1 MYRNNVMKSQYINSD
16 TTFVGVGGKRNF
28 HNGGLSYMDLLREQ
42 FSIISDKELMLQ
54 TLALNNIRSVE
65 LVDPKTCTY
74 PIVGRKYGHYQGRD
88 ISIIHT
94 QSEAIEEG
102 YDFFTK
108 VCIVE
113 KEYLF
118 HIQSLSVEN
127 VSVIEEDEV
136 IYSDLPIRTQ
146 AYGWVSKR
154 VELNTV
160 PTEWIKTA
168 TRALYVVGLQ
178 QGIVKI
184 GVLPN
189 ESHIVLDINESK
201 NLKLDPVTKV
211 VSPFTIG
218 ADIEFMLSCDNE
230 LLPASTFFPI
240 QGSVGCDE
248 RQIEKDSGQ
257 YALAELRP
265 IEAESPHE
273 VFQNMKALIQKASEL
288 VPYENVAFR
297 AGSMPFVGYQCGGH
311 LHFGI
316 PCSVSLLKAL
326 DQYLAIPIAMI
337 ENSRT
342 AKRRRRTN
350 HGGLGRYRVKP
361 YGMEYLSLSSW
372 VIDPTLS
379 LSILCLAKL
388 VGNHHHELN
397 DDYVFHP
404 VIQRAYYNGN
414 YPVLKQLW
422 PHVKKTIQNTSTY
435 AQYQKELMVLF
446 EAIERG
452 CPIEEECDFRVNWGV
467 EKTTKRYEQ
476 GAIIQIP
483 KKLRI
488 KYHLKE
494 GDATHVRAGINLVSA
509 TIKPYPFAFQNS
521 DKVHLSKALRDQL
534 SLPEGWCPTLFSSD
548 GVLTLGPIIGILANR
563 PFERQTTYFQHLFH
577 LAKAKQM
584 LLYAFEPDDIDWV
597 QMTIKGTSID
607 GEGVFPFPAVIYD
620 RYLRIRDRSQDI
632 KDVRFK
638 FQFTY
643 KIPFINSPSLF
654 KLTGDKWKSHQLLS
668 SHYGKHLPETK
679 LLKTP
684 DTLINMLNKH
694 GEVFVKPV
702 SGSLSMGINRILRK
716 PTNIIMTDLQRNTRQ
731 DFTTIE
737 ELLEY
742 MTPHMKQT
750 NYIVQEGIRRKQ
762 YNGKNVEI
770 RVYMQ
775 KGIKNCWLRTGM
787 VARLSNDDV
796 LTEESEINM
805 RVSKVLLHLYPD
817 STERTSVS
825 KQIGK
830 LAGRIV
836 ETVQDE
842 VGPFGE
848 IAVDLCIDQYDSIKL
863 LEINAK
869 PDNLFSQIRAYKLRN
884 LAGHRLLNYASIL
897 AGYDGL

>member
-1 MYRNNVMKSQYINSD
+1 MN
-16 TTFVGVGGKRNF
+16 
-28 HNGGLSYMDLLREQ
+28 LLREQ
-42 FSIISDKELMLQ
+42 FSISSDKELMLQ
-54 TLALNNIRSVE
+54 TLALNNIRSLE
-65 LVDPKTCTY
+65 LVNPQTCTY
-74 PIVGRKYGHYQGRD
+74 PIVGRKYGHYQGKD

-94 QSEAIEEG
+94 QSEAIEKG

-108 VCIVE
+108 LCIVE

-118 HIQSLSVEN
+118 HIQGLKAEKVF
-127 VSVIEEDEV
+127 ITEEDKV
-136 IYSDLPIRTQ
+136 IYTELPIRTQ
-146 AYGWVSKR
+146 AYGWTSR
-154 VELNTV
+154 QVELHNI
-160 PTEWIKTA
+160 PEEWIKTA
-168 TRALYVVGLQ
+168 IRALYVVGLP
-178 QGIVKI
+178 QGVVKI

-189 ESHIVLDINESK
+189 ESHIVLDINESNRFK
-201 NLKLDPVTKV
+201 QAPVTKA

-248 RQIEKDSGQ
+248 RQIEQDSGQ

-265 IEAESPHE
+265 VEAETPHE
-273 VFQNMKALIQKASEL
+273 VFQNMKTLVQKASAL

-316 PCSVSLLKAL
+316 PCSASLLKAL

-372 VIDPTLS
+372 VIEPTLS

-388 VGNHHHELN
+388 VGNHHHEFQ
-397 DDYVFHP
+397 DDFVFYP

-422 PHVKKTIQNTSTY
+422 PHIKKNIQTTSTY
-435 AQYQKELMVLF
+435 AQYKSELTLLF

-467 EKTTKRYEQ
+467 EKTTERYEQ
-476 GAIIQIP
+476 DASIQIP
-483 KKLRI
+483 KKLRM
-488 KYHLKE
+488 KHNLNE
-494 GDATHVRAGINLVSA
+494 GDTTHVRAGIKLVPA

-521 DKVHLSKALRDQL
+521 DKVHLSKVLRDQL
-534 SLPEGWCPTLFSSD
+534 SLPEGWSPTVFSSND
-548 GVLTLGPIIGILANR
+548 VLTLGPIVGILANR
-563 PFERQTTYFQHLFH
+563 PFDRQTTYFQHLFN
-577 LAKAKQM
+577 LAQEKQM
-584 LLYAFEPDDIDWV
+584 LVYAFEPDDIDWD

-607 GEGVFPFPAVIYD
+607 GEGIFPFPAVIYD
-620 RYLRIRDRSQDI
+620 RYLLIRDKSQVI

-638 FQFTY
+638 FQYTY

-654 KLTGDKWKSHQLLS
+654 KLTGDKWKTHQLLS
-668 SHYGKHLPETK
+668 NDYGNHLPETK
-679 LLKTP
+679 SLKQP
-684 DTLINMLNKH
+684 EDLVNMLNKH

-702 SGSLSMGINRILRK
+702 GGALSMGINRILRK
-716 PTNIIMTDLQRNTRQ
+716 PTNIIMTDVQQNTSH
-731 DFTTIE
+731 DFANID
-737 ELLEY
+737 ELLIY
-742 MTPHMKQT
+742 MAPHIKHT
-750 NYIVQEGIRRKQ
+750 DYVIQEGIRRKQ
-762 YNGKNVEI
+762 YNGYNVEI

-775 KGIKNCWLRTGM
+775 KGIKNRWLRTGM
-787 VARLSNDDV
+787 VARLSNEDV
-796 LTEESEINM
+796 LTEESEINL

-817 STERTSVS
+817 STERKLIS

-830 LAGRIV
+830 LAGGIV

-842 VGPFGE
+842 VGTFGE

-869 PDNLFSQIRAYKLRN
+869 PDNLFSQIRAYKLRT

-897 AGYDGL
+897 AGYEGL